1 MQELVL
7 KLAGSFGHSMAGEII
22 VVLAVLLL
30 VLFKGLYSL
39 NSDRAKAKQEF
50 LQLWDFERA
59 KRDHLL
65 CEVLVRHYCREFL
78 PARIIINVASNSQA
92 ADTLWA
98 LSHSAQFFQLGDG
111 LVRWK
116 NERHA
121 KALHAWFG
129 IVVGFGLYFLLVAAA
144 MLLLLSSYR
153 GLATASGA
161 ELVMMALVGLFFGGL
176 AIKALDYG
184 FELASAR
191 KNFAKIQRMQP
202 SLVPEQ
208 AEELMAVVSNK
219 LSKVRGR
226 RTKAADRGQR
236 ELGQALLGV
245 DRCDLRY

>member
-7 KLAGSFGHSMAGEII
+7 KLAGSFGHNMAGEII
-22 VVLAVLLL
+22 VVLALLLL

-39 NSDRAKAKQEF
+39 NSDRAKARQEF

-59 KRDHLL
+59 KHDHLW
-65 CEVLVRHYCREFL
+65 CEVLIRHYCRQFL
-78 PARIIINVASNSQA
+78 PAQIIINAASNSQA

-98 LSHSAQFFQLGDG
+98 LSYSVRFFRLDDG

-129 IVVGFGLYFLLVAAA
+129 IVAGYTLYFLLAMAA
-144 MLLLLSSYR
+144 MLLLFLSYR
-153 GLATASGA
+153 SLAIALDA
-161 ELVMMALVGLFFGGL
+161 ELVVMAFAGLFLGGL
-176 AIKALDYG
+176 AIRALDYG

-202 SLVPEQ
+202 SLVPEPV
-208 AEELMAVVSNK
+208 EELKTVVTNKPSN
-219 LSKVRGR
+219 VRGR
-226 RTKAADRGQR
+226 RRAVRQQITSQTAPGQK
-236 ELGQALLGV
+236 Q
-245 DRCDLRY
+245 